1 MEGAARGAGWPWGV
15 VGVQLGAGATSD
27 ASIPAILV
35 VGMVH
40 VRMHAKI
47 CRLHAILGR
56 SVGPWRCSMR
66 AYAFPI
72 AALHSG
78 MRVVCVR
85 VRENITSPPPS
96 RGAYSVLH
104 RACVCVILV
113 RTGTRYASPRC
124 LPWHLHLHDTRVP
137 RLRRSPSPVCV
148 RGSIGRVGFVLD
160 QHIAVPR

>member
-1 MEGAARGAGWPWGV
+1 M
-15 VGVQLGAGATSD
+15 QLGAGATSD

-85 VRENITSPPPS
+85 VRENITSPPPTHAVTVDIREVSHFAS
-96 RGAYSVLH
+96 RTFIATALS
-104 RACVCVILV
+104 
-113 RTGTRYASPRC
+113 
-124 LPWHLHLHDTRVP
+124 
-137 RLRRSPSPVCV
+137 LREPDALAPK
-148 RGSIGRVGFVLD
+148 
-160 QHIAVPR
+160 